1 MGCGRHS
8 WPKWMRFFC
17 KKTAA
22 YMAGVRN
29 SFFSHSEISFFG
41 PRRVFF
47 PTFVFFKIYWV
58 FTGKLSKFWRPI
70 AGANSFTPE
79 QVKKGRG
86 FQAFRIYWVT
96 QKILK
101 NTKGPLSRLFIG
113 GKTPPKPPQTNL
125 RLHHIY
131 KRYILQKLGKIGQ
144 FCPQQ
149 SPKQSTDGY
158 TGLPLPTKWSMQRSQ
173 YKGERSSSWMT
184 I

>member
-1 MGCGRHS
+1 
-8 WPKWMRFFC
+8 
-17 KKTAA
+17 
-22 YMAGVRN
+22 MAGVRN
-29 SFFSHSEISFFG
+29 SFFSHSEITFFG

-58 FTGKLSKFWRPI
+58 FTEKLSKFWRPI

-113 GKTPPKPPQTNL
+113 GKTPQNHLKQICGFITYIKDTFCKNWAKSAKSVHSRVRNNPQTAIQGCHCQLNDQCRGPSIKEKYHL
-125 RLHHIY
+125 VGWLS
-131 KRYILQKLGKIGQ
+131 KGKV
-144 FCPQQ
+144 
-149 SPKQSTDGY
+149 PKI
-158 TGLPLPTKWSMQRSQ
+158 KM
-173 YKGERSSSWMT
+173 E